1 VVLPGVGASGG
12 AQTTIALNTEE
23 GEDAMRSKLLVGL
36 APLVSAVALAGMPAV
51 SQASPHWYENGVL
64 LTKMRPVKTSGT
76 LTFSLP
82 AVGLNA
88 TCTLKDLETIENPA
102 SGGPGVDLMK
112 KFTLTKCGPSP
123 CPLTSKN
130 KPAAL
135 AVTALN
141 LPWKTE
147 LVEVPPIAD
156 EIKGMELQFSC
167 KGFGP
172 FAVFTG
178 TLSPWVGPALLEF
191 NSPLTGTLG
200 GLGVNGID
208 TLTSPLG
215 ITAKNP

>member
-1 VVLPGVGASGG
+1 VVQPGLGG
-12 AQTTIALNTEE
+12 PWKRAA
-23 GEDAMRSKLLVGL
+23 
-36 APLVSAVALAGMPAV
+36 
-51 SQASPHWYENGVL
+51 SQAAPHWYEKGALV
-64 LTKMRPVKTSGT
+64 TKTTPVKTAGA

-82 AVGLNA
+82 AVGLSA
-88 TCTLKDLETIENPA
+88 TCTLKDVDKISNPA
-102 SGGPGVDLMK
+102 SGGSGTDEMT
-112 KFTLTKCGPSP
+112 KFVLSKCGPSP
-123 CPLTSKN
+123 CPILKGK

-135 AVTALN
+135 TVKALN

-147 LVEVPPIAD
+147 LIEVPPIAN
-156 EIKGMELQFSC
+156 EIKGMELEFGC
-167 KGFGP
+167 KGGGP

-178 TLSPWVGPALLEF
+178 NLLPWVGAGLLEF